1 MAEQAKSYQFQAE
14 IQQLLDILTHSLY
27 THRDIYIREL
37 ISNSADALD
46 KVRYKTVTGQ
56 EVMNPELN
64 LDIRIELDEKE
75 NTFTIKDT
83 GIGMTKDE
91 LIENIGTIAR
101 SGTGEFIKQMT
112 QDDKKDI
119 NLIGRF
125 GVGFY
130 SVFMVADKVEL
141 TTQSATGGEPA
152 WVWTSDGKGS
162 FEIAEGPQDAQRG
175 TTIKV
180 FLNEDAKD
188 FGQKW
193 QVESAIKKY
202 SNFVPFPILVDNE
215 QVNTLNA
222 IWREP
227 KSSVKDE
234 QYIEFFKFI
243 ANENEDP
250 LTRLHI
256 SADVPIQFHA
266 LLYIPKTNRETMGF
280 GKDEEGVNLFVRR
293 VMVDSHAKDIMP
305 DYMRFVRGV
314 VDSDDLPLNISRE
327 TLQEN
332 PYLIKIKNTLVSKLL
347 SHLKELQEKDWDTFK
362 QIWKAHGRILKEGY
376 MDFGNKDKLAD
387 IFVFDSSHRKPDEP
401 LVSLKT
407 YVSRMKENQDA
418 IYFLSGQNREALD
431 TNPSGEIFRSKGIE
445 VLYCYDPVDEFA
457 LPGLMEYDKKKIV
470 STDQADIKDIEKIE
484 GDKKAKDKEQ
494 EQETEKADKK
504 DLKNLARR
512 IKDILGDKIEDV
524 VLSERLVDSPALLK
538 GTTPGMSSQMEKIM
552 RMWDENAPQSKKVM
566 EINGKHPLILDML
579 KIYKKD
585 VKDPFLDKIAWRLYD
600 SVMLLDGMLSDPHA
614 MATGLQDLLT
624 QSTQLYTRENEEN
637 A

>member
-56 EVMNPELN
+56 KVLNPELN

-101 SGTGEFIKQMT
+101 SGTGEFIKQIT
-112 QDDKKDI
+112 QDHKKDI

-141 TTQSATGGEPA
+141 TTQSATSGEPA

-180 FLNEDAKD
+180 FLKEDAKD

-215 QVNTLNA
+215 QINTLNA

-234 QYIEFFKFI
+234 QYNEFFKFI
-243 ANENEDP
+243 ANESEDP

-362 QIWKAHGRILKEGY
+362 QIWKSHGRILKEGY

-387 IFVFDSSHRKPDEP
+387 IFVFDSSHRKADEP

-470 STDQADIKDIEKIE
+470 STDQADIKDIEKIK
-484 GDKKAKDKEQ
+484 GDEKAKDKEPA
-494 EQETEKADKK
+494 QETEQADQK

-524 VLSERLVDSPALLK
+524 MLSERLVDSPALLK

-552 RMWDENAPQSKKVM
+552 RMWDENAPKSKKVM

-579 KIYKKD
+579 TIYKKD
-585 VKDPFLDKIAWRLYD
+585 VKDPFLDKVAWRLYD
-600 SVMLLDGMLSDPHA
+600 SVMLLDGMINDPHA

-624 QSTQLYTRENEEN
+624 QSTQLYTRENKEN

>member
-180 FLNEDAKD
+180 FLKEDAKD

>member
-1 MAEQAKSYQFQAE
+1 MAEQAQSYQFQAE

-64 LDIRIELDEKE
+64 LDIRIELDDKK
-75 NTFTIKDT
+75 NTFIIKDT

-130 SVFMVADKVEL
+130 SVFMVAEKVEI
-141 TTQSATGGEPA
+141 TSRSATSGEPA
-152 WVWTSDGKGS
+152 WNWISDGKGS
-162 FEIAEGPQDAQRG
+162 FEITEGPQDAPRG

-180 FLNEDAKD
+180 FLKEEAKD
-188 FGQKW
+188 FAQKW

-215 QVNTLNA
+215 QINTLNA

-234 QYIEFFKFI
+234 QYNEFFKFI

-305 DYMRFVRGV
+305 DYMRFIRGV

-332 PYLIKIKNTLVSKLL
+332 PYLIKIKNTLVSKML

-387 IFVFDSSHRKPDEP
+387 IFVFDSSHRKSDEP

-407 YVSRMKENQDA
+407 YVNRMKENQDA

-431 TNPSGEIFRSKGIE
+431 TNPSAEIFRSKGIE

-457 LPGLMEYDKKKIV
+457 LPGLMEYDKKKII
-470 STDQADIKDIEKIE
+470 STDQADIKDIEKIK
-484 GDKKAKDKEQ
+484 GDEKEQ
-494 EQETEKADKK
+494 EKEPEPEKADKK
-504 DLKNLARR
+504 ELKNLARR

-538 GTTPGMSSQMEKIM
+538 GTAPGMSSQMEKIM

-579 KIYKKD
+579 KIYQKD

-600 SVMLLDGMLSDPHA
+600 SVMLLDGMLNDPHA

-624 QSTQLYTRENEEN
+624 QSTQLYTRESKEN
-637 A
+637 I